1 MAEALVESDTA
12 PVDGAMPS
20 PQSGP
25 GNKAKRARREQVR
38 RQKRRI
44 GAGTKQPAARRQ
56 FRQTI
61 RRVDLWS
68 VVKISICFYLC
79 ALVVMLAAGVFLWWI
94 ATTFG
99 AVHNVEK
106 FVGTLIGSED
116 FELLTWRLLRGATL
130 IGLVMVCIM
139 VVTTVLG
146 AAFYNLL
153 SEIIGGVEI
162 TVVEE
167 E

>member
-1 MAEALVESDTA
+1 MDNDTA
-12 PVDGAMPS
+12 RADTATPATSARGNGAR
-20 PQSGP
+20 
-25 GNKAKRARREQVR
+25 RARRDEVR
-38 RQKRRI
+38 REKRRT
-44 GAGTKQPAARRQ
+44 GAAPAQRRAERKY
-56 FRQTI
+56 RQTI
-61 RRVDLWS
+61 RHVDLWS

-79 ALVVMLAAGVFLWWI
+79 ALVVVLAAGVVLWWI
-94 ATTFG
+94 ATAFG
-99 AVHNVEK
+99 IVENVQDL
-106 FVGTLIGSED
+106 VGTLIGSDD

-146 AAFYNLL
+146 AAFYNLF
-153 SEIIGGVEI
+153 SELLGGVEI

>member
-1 MAEALVESDTA
+1 MAEVL
-12 PVDGAMPS
+12 VDGDIARGDTVTPATS
-20 PQSGP
+20 RGR
-25 GNKAKRARREQVR
+25 GGWAKRSRRDDLRGDKSRTGTTR
-38 RQKRRI
+38 R
-44 GAGTKQPAARRQ
+44 PAQRKY
-56 FRQTI
+56 RQTI

-79 ALVVMLAAGVFLWWI
+79 ALVVLLAAGMFMWWI
-94 ATTFG
+94 ATIFG
-99 AVHNVEK
+99 AVNNVEK
-106 FVGTLIGSED
+106 FVGTLIGSDD

-139 VVTTVLG
+139 IVTTVLG
-146 AAFYNLL
+146 AAFYNLF
-153 SEIIGGVEI
+153 SEILGGVEI

>member
-1 MAEALVESDTA
+1 MAEALVDNDTA
-12 PVDGAMPS
+12 RADTVTPTANARGNGAR
-20 PQSGP
+20 
-25 GNKAKRARREQVR
+25 RARRDEVR
-38 RQKRRI
+38 REKRRT
-44 GAGTKQPAARRQ
+44 GTAPAQRRAERKY
-56 FRQTI
+56 RQTI
-61 RRVDLWS
+61 RHVDLWS

-79 ALVVMLAAGVFLWWI
+79 ALVVVLAAGVVLWWI
-94 ATTFG
+94 ATAFG
-99 AVHNVEK
+99 IVENVQDL
-106 FVGTLIGSED
+106 VGTLIGSDD

-146 AAFYNLL
+146 AAFYNLF
-153 SEIIGGVEI
+153 SELLGGVEI